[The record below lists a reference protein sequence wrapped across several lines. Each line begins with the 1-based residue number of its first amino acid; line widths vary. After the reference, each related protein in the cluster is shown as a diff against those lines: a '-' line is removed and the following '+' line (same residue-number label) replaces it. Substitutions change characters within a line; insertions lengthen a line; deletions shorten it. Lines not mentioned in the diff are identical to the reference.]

1 MQAKVTR
8 KYLSFGSLSVLTSF
22 VLTLVSIIVFATIP
36 QTAFHVFC
44 DGLGCRREDPSTID
58 ENKFG
63 SLFGVIIAKICLD
76 FVIFV
81 LNETIARHE
90 KPADAD
96 STKSPPPVVEM
107 A

>member
-1 MQAKVTR
+1 M
-8 KYLSFGSLSVLTSF
+8 LTSL
-22 VLTLVSIIVFATIP
+22 VLTLVSIIVFGTMP

-44 DGLGCRREDPSTID
+44 DGLGCKREDPSTID
-58 ENKFG
+58 VNKFG

-76 FVIFV
+76 FIIFV

-90 KPADAD
+90 KPDAD
-96 STKSPPPVVEM
+96 SAKSPPAVVEM